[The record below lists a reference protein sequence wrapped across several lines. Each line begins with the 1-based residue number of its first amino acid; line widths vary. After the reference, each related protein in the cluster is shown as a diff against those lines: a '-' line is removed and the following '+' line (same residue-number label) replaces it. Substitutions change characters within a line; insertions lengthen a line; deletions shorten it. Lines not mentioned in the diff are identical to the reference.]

1 MPSQHDKPLGAEERF
16 REAFGR
22 LKSHDLKI
30 LKPGAPVTQNNV
42 AREAGCDPSALKKVR
57 FPDLVREIQAY
68 VELHPA
74 EQSHST
80 PTTKGRRSAN
90 RTARER
96 LEDTIRQR
104 DHVQSILTSAN
115 ARIIELSE
123 EVQSLRR
130 QMDAGPRSLTLH
142 DRLNPIKSAT

>member
-16 REAFGR
+16 REAFER
-22 LKSHDLKI
+22 LKSDDLKV

-57 FPDLVREIQAY
+57 FPALVREIQAY

-74 EQSHST
+74 EQSST
-80 PTTKGRRSAN
+80 APTTKGRRSAN

-130 QMDAGPRSLTLH
+130 QIDAIPRSPTLH
-142 DRLNPIKSAT
+142 DRLNPMK